1 VVDLNITAA
10 EALLKVMEEEGV
22 KHIFG
27 YPGGAILP
35 VYDAL
40 KDFQNLK
47 HILVRHEQA
56 AVHAAS
62 GYARSTG
69 KVGVAMATSG
79 PGATNLI
86 TGIANAYMDS
96 IPVVIITGQVPT
108 VQVGSDAFQEVD
120 ITGITIPITKHNYL
134 IKNPHDVSRIVKEAF
149 YIASTGRP
157 GPVLIDL
164 PRDVA
169 ETKIN
174 YKPLE
179 KIELRGYKP
188 TYKGHSLQI
197 KKIVQ
202 LLEQKEKPLLFIGG
216 GVVNSGA
223 HLEVK
228 ELAEKCQ
235 IPVITT
241 LMGLGALAEDHPLY
255 VGMVGLHGLPAAN
268 LVLQECDLL
277 LSLGVRFDDRVTSN
291 IEKFAPNAQII
302 HIDIDP
308 AEIGK
313 NVRVDLPLV
322 GDIKVVLNDLIKRID
337 PLQHSSW
344 LKRVEKLKAK
354 YYFSYPENK
363 EGKIVPQK
371 VIRLLGE
378 ITNHEAIVTTD
389 VGEHQMWAAQFYGFQ
404 RPGQFLT
411 SGGLGAMGFGFP
423 AAIGA
428 QIGNPNSL
436 VVSITGD
443 GSFQMNMAELGT
455 AKEHNLPI
463 KILLFNNK
471 GLGMV
476 RQLQQFYCDERYY
489 AVEFKN
495 NPDFVKLA
503 RAFECVGLRM
513 EKEEEI
519 EPILKKALAID
530 DLVLIECMI
539 ESTELVYPMVTRGGG
554 LNEMIV
560 YKEGA
565 KNGE

>member
-1 VVDLNITAA
+1 MNITAA

-120 ITGITIPITKHNYL
+120 ITGITMPITKHNYL
-134 IKNPHDVSRIVKEAF
+134 IKNPHDVPRIVKEAF

-169 ETKIN
+169 EAKIN

-202 LLEQKEKPLLFIGG
+202 LLEEKEKPLLFIGG

-223 HLEVK
+223 YLEVK

-241 LMGLGALAEDHPLY
+241 LMGLGAFAEDHPLY

-322 GDIKVVLNDLIKRID
+322 GDIKVILNDLIKRID

-503 RAFECVGLRM
+503 GAFDCVGLRM

>member
-120 ITGITIPITKHNYL
+120 ITGITMPITKHNYL

-174 YKPLE
+174 YEPLE
-179 KIELRGYKP
+179 KVELRGYKP

-202 LLEQKEKPLLFIGG
+202 LLEEKEKPLLFIGG

-291 IEKFAPNAQII
+291 IEKFAPNAKII

-322 GDIKVVLNDLIKRID
+322 GDIKVVLNDLTKRIA

-389 VGEHQMWAAQFYGFQ
+389 VGEHQMWAAQFYSFR

-428 QIGNPNSL
+428 QVGNPNSL
-436 VVSITGD
+436 VISITGD

-503 RAFECVGLRM
+503 GAFECVGLRM

-519 EPILKKALAID
+519 EPILKKALTID
-530 DLVLIECMI
+530 NLVLIECMI

>member
-1 VVDLNITAA
+1 MNITAA

-223 HLEVK
+223 YLEVK

-389 VGEHQMWAAQFYGFQ
+389 VGEHQMWAAQFYGFR

-503 RAFECVGLRM
+503 GAFECVGLRM

>member
-1 VVDLNITAA
+1 MIITAA
-10 EALLKVMEEEGV
+10 EALLKIIEEEGV

-40 KDFQNLK
+40 KDYQNIK

-108 VQVGSDAFQEVD
+108 FQVGSDAFQEVD
-120 ITGITIPITKHNYL
+120 ITGITMPITKHNYL
-134 IKNPHDVSRIVKEAF
+134 VKNAEDVPRIAKEAF

-169 ETKIN
+169 ETKIDYN
-174 YKPLE
+174 PLQ

-197 KKIVQ
+197 KKIAQ
-202 LLEQKEKPLLFIGG
+202 LLEEAEKPLLFVGG
-216 GVVNSGA
+216 GVVNSKA
-223 HLEVK
+223 HQEVR

-241 LMGLGALAEDHPLY
+241 LMGLGAIAEDHPLY

-291 IEKFAPNAQII
+291 IEKFAPKAKIV

-313 NVRVDLPLV
+313 NVKVDLPLV
-322 GDIKVVLNDLIKRID
+322 GDIKMVLSDL
-337 PLQHSSW
+337 
-344 LKRVEKLKAK
+344 LKRVSFMKHNMWLEKAKELKAK
-354 YYFSYPENK
+354 YPFSYPENK
-363 EGKIVPQK
+363 EGKIIPQK
-371 VIRLLGE
+371 VISLLGE
-378 ITNHEAIVTTD
+378 ITNHEAIIATD
-389 VGEHQMWAAQFYGFQ
+389 VGEHQMWAAQFYGFR

-428 QIGNPNSL
+428 QVGNPESL

-463 KILLFNNK
+463 KIILFNNK

-503 RAFECVGLRM
+503 AAFDCVGFRM
-513 EKEEEI
+513 EKKEEI
-519 EPILKKALAID
+519 EPILKKALAIK

-539 ESTELVYPMVTRGGG
+539 EPTELVYPMVTRGGG

-565 KNGE
+565 KDEQ

>member
-1 VVDLNITAA
+1 MNITAA

-120 ITGITIPITKHNYL
+120 ITGITMPITKHNYL
-134 IKNPHDVSRIVKEAF
+134 IKNPHDVPRIVKEAF

-169 ETKIN
+169 EAKIN

-503 RAFECVGLRM
+503 GAFECVGLRM

>member
-223 HLEVK
+223 YLEVK

-322 GDIKVVLNDLIKRID
+322 GDIKVVLNDLIRRID

-503 RAFECVGLRM
+503 GAFECVGLRM

>member
-1 VVDLNITAA
+1 MNITAA

-223 HLEVK
+223 YLEVK

-389 VGEHQMWAAQFYGFQ
+389 VGEHQMWAAQFYGFR

-503 RAFECVGLRM
+503 GAFECVGLRM

-560 YKEGA
+560 YEEGA

>member
-1 VVDLNITAA
+1 MNITAA

-120 ITGITIPITKHNYL
+120 ITGITMPITKHNYL
-134 IKNPHDVSRIVKEAF
+134 IKNPHDVPRIVKEAF

-169 ETKIN
+169 EAKIN

-202 LLEQKEKPLLFIGG
+202 LLEEKEKPLLFIGG

-223 HLEVK
+223 YLEVK

-241 LMGLGALAEDHPLY
+241 LMGLGALAEDHSLY

-291 IEKFAPNAQII
+291 IEKFAPNAKII

-322 GDIKVVLNDLIKRID
+322 GDIKVILNDLIKRID

-389 VGEHQMWAAQFYGFQ
+389 VGEHQMWAAQFYSFR

-503 RAFECVGLRM
+503 GAFECVGLRM